1 MPERND
7 ADLLVNDYFE
17 LLAQYEAERQV
28 LGRILGQGFWDLADA
43 KRTLPPQR
51 LTPCSYD
58 QRMQSNWEI
67 QGTPDST
74 VHDQKPASLF
84 DLVPVGTPTDR
95 QGTEETLASTAK
107 DGLRYRGGAG
117 PPLATD
123 GPADGDTMP
132 STGTKGDTS
141 GNSQGSTERFASR
154 DPLHWF
160 GILTPPALKRSQGH
174 FMRGLQSAVRL
185 ASLQLA
191 LNRAAERIE
200 QCKMAAE

>member
-1 MPERND
+1 MSERND

-51 LTPCSYD
+51 LSPGSYD
-58 QRMQSNWEI
+58 QRMQI
-67 QGTPDST
+67 
-74 VHDQKPASLF
+74 HDQKPASLF

-95 QGTEETLASTAK
+95 QGTEETLVSAAK

-132 STGTKGDTS
+132 STGTKGDTG
-141 GNSQGSTERFASR
+141 GNSQGATERFASR

-200 QCKMAAE
+200 QCKMVAE